1 MLYGLGARIRCGAAE
16 GPARSPAFQ
25 LDCFGTAHE
34 KPSPVPQGSFHV
46 PAAPL
51 RWRSSG
57 TVLTGACTSQG
68 AAVALRRPTTTASGR
83 VGSPNLAAPCR

>member
-1 MLYGLGARIRCGAAE
+1 MLYGLGARMRCAAAE
-16 GPARSPAFQ
+16 GPARSPASQ

-34 KPSPVPQGSFHV
+34 KPLPGPQGSFHV

-68 AAVALRRPTTTASGR
+68 AAGMFLPLGITRRALQVMRGR
-83 VGSPNLAAPCR
+83 